1 MKPLLFHDAPLLFHD
16 AHVDHKA
23 KDESQIHVSVDKI
36 EGNSN
41 SDL

>member
-23 KDESQIHVSVDKI
+23 KDESLINVSVDKI